1 MVDASPRLCDEGPP
15 IGIPP
20 APREGSL
27 SEALQLHK
35 FSISVRRSSFVLP
48 SFCSRRP
55 RSSSSFPSA
64 NARSLS
70 VNCPYFCFSLPFT
83 SFQLPLNCKFVI
95 VINASHATHGS
106 VVFCKKEA
114 VRARGDSM
122 RNPLCNQHARN
133 FKVTLCAAAVST
145 HESIFASLTPGA
157 FLPSQGEH

>member
-1 MVDASPRLCDEGPP
+1 MVDASQRLCHEGPP

-64 NARSLS
+64 NVRSSS
-70 VNCPYFCFSLPFT
+70 VNRAYFCLSLPFT
-83 SFQLPLNCKFVI
+83 SFQLPLNCSFVI
-95 VINASHATHGS
+95 VTEFRLSDEYWLRS
-106 VVFCKKEA
+106 Y
-114 VRARGDSM
+114 
-122 RNPLCNQHARN
+122 NQANCGLDYRS
-133 FKVTLCAAAVST
+133 KS
-145 HESIFASLTPGA
+145 
-157 FLPSQGEH
+157 